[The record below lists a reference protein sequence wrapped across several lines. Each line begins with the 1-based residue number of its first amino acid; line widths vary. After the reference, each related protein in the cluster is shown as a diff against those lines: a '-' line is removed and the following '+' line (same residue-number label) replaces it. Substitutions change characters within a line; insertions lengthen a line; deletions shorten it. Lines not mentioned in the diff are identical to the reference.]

1 MSHDRSHFDSI
12 CEILYDP
19 TLPPSLKKL
28 RSVLRLRTGAFKKSI
43 SHWLVAAVPPV
54 SAGILVGVIGNA
66 VWYISVEQ
74 KKYARR
80 VLIGTSK
87 AQFDDRGEK
96 GRTF

>member
-1 MSHDRSHFDSI
+1 MSHDRSDFDSP

-28 RSVLRLRTGAFKKSI
+28 RSILRLPPGAFKKSR

-54 SAGILVGVIGNA
+54 STRILVSAIGNA
-66 VWYISVEQ
+66 VWYISVKQ
-74 KKYARR
+74 KKYGRC
-80 VLIGTSK
+80 VLIGLSQ
-87 AQFDDRGEK
+87 ASLQDRREK